1 MRCLRLCLLY
11 SLKVSLKIYFISAI
25 KEFHSLT
32 KKLKFKKFICTV
44 LIMNNDLFKS
54 LETNQI
60 YNYNINIST
69 KNSNTEYSK
78 NYA

>member
-1 MRCLRLCLLY
+1 MNTL
-11 SLKVSLKIYFISAI
+11 
-25 KEFHSLT
+25 
-32 KKLKFKKFICTV
+32 
-44 LIMNNDLFKS
+44 NNDQFKS